1 MRLFSRFSSV
11 KQKSSDCFPYT
22 HCKQELLT
30 EILHIYLPVYV
41 LQSIMGVEVCAGAG
55 FQMSCFV
62 HPVLKIQKKMFG
74 LAFTG
79 ERKQKMF
86 TFARWN
92 CNFILVLLHGVFSF
106 HSWSFIFTR
115 SSSWQHHNSFCF
127 CRFVLSSTI
136 FMHFCRA
143 GCTKQDIFHLFSVIF
158 GHRKRI

>member
-11 KQKSSDCFPYT
+11 KQKSSDCFKPTANRSCSQKFY
-22 HCKQELLT
+22 
-30 EILHIYLPVYV
+30 IFIYL
-41 LQSIMGVEVCAGAG
+41 
-55 FQMSCFV
+55 FMSCKASWELKFV
-62 HPVLKIQKKMFG
+62 LELVFKCLVLSTQLSKYKKKMFG

-86 TFARWN
+86 TLARWN

-115 SSSWQHHNSFCF
+115 SSSWQHHNSFSI